1 MTQTSKTVIATLAL
15 SLALVGCDNVV
26 KNNNEGQA
34 PVVEENKAG
43 ENATTEEKAADP
55 KASTEEDKAEES
67 VDNTTEAETSNNEE
81 GEEPTSESEVTEVTD
96 EPAGDQD
103 LRASLEESIFE
114 NRAQARAI
122 EILLEMSP
130 DKVADIEPQL
140 QEMLAQSNDL
150 IAEAQ
155 SVLAEIDQQ

>member
-43 ENATTEEKAADP
+43 ENKAGENASTEEKAADP
-55 KASTEEDKAEES
+55 KASKEEN

>member
-81 GEEPTSESEVTEVTD
+81 GEESTSESEVTEVTD

>member
-26 KNNNEGQA
+26 KNENEGEA
-34 PVVEENKAG
+34 PVVEENTADP
-43 ENATTEEKAADP
+43 NATEK
-55 KASTEEDKAEES
+55 ENQAEEN
-67 VDNTTEAETSNNEE
+67 VDQTTEAETSNNEE

>member
-43 ENATTEEKAADP
+43 ENATAEEKAADP
-55 KASTEEDKAEES
+55 KASTEEN

-81 GEEPTSESEVTEVTD
+81 GEESTSESEVTEVTD

>member
-43 ENATTEEKAADP
+43 ENASTEEKAADP
-55 KASTEEDKAEES
+55 KASTEEN

>member
-55 KASTEEDKAEES
+55 KASTEEN

>member
-1 MTQTSKTVIATLAL
+1 MTQTSKTVLATLAL

-26 KNNNEGQA
+26 KNENEGEA
-34 PVVEENKAG
+34 PVVEENTADPNDTAE
-43 ENATTEEKAADP
+43 ENQTEENQ
-55 KASTEEDKAEES
+55 AEEN
-67 VDNTTEAETSNNEE
+67 VDQTTEAESSENEEAAGE
-81 GEEPTSESEVTEVTD
+81 GEEATSENEVTEVTD
-96 EPAGDQD
+96 EPADDQD

-155 SVLAEIDQQ
+155 AVLAEIE

>member
-55 KASTEEDKAEES
+55 KASKEEN

>member
-43 ENATTEEKAADP
+43 ENASTEEKAADP
-55 KASTEEDKAEES
+55 KASTEEN

-81 GEEPTSESEVTEVTD
+81 GEESTSESEVTEVTD

-114 NRAQARAI
+114 NRTQARAI